1 MFCGRIFIFLFQG
14 FPLGARSSVNPKGEF
29 HKENITAYE
38 GMPSLDS
45 QDAFH
50 VASQKSSSEESA
62 EGSKLPPTSLADVKD
77 KSEGQAPPLDEDD
90 LYPIFWMMQ
99 EAFSNPPD
107 YFFKNKRTEEFKRG
121 LEATLAKFIAV
132 PKVNQAA
139 AAGSMT
145 GEKRTASE
153 MEYQDEI
160 ANTFNPKYLTS
171 KELFSLE
178 VCMTDAQSFL
188 LANEWQLSDLAFQ
201 RHIVVQALIL
211 LDFLLS
217 LTERAKK
224 KLSHVTTQKAMQ
236 YEYTLSEQD
245 VSAML
250 LVTNSH
256 SLTCGRLS
264 GLRG

>member
-1 MFCGRIFIFLFQG
+1 VFCGRIFIFLFQG

-38 GMPSLDS
+38 GMPSFDS
-45 QDAFH
+45 QDASQ
-50 VASQKSSSEESA
+50 VASQKPSGEESA
-62 EGSKLPPTSLADVKD
+62 ENSKFPPTSSADAKE
-77 KSEGQAPPLDEDD
+77 KSEGQAVPLGEDD

-139 AAGSMT
+139 AAESRSGN
-145 GEKRTASE
+145 KRTASE

-178 VCMTDAQSFL
+178 VCM
-188 LANEWQLSDLAFQ
+188 AF
-201 RHIVVQALIL
+201 
-211 LDFLLS
+211 
-217 LTERAKK
+217 
-224 KLSHVTTQKAMQ
+224 
-236 YEYTLSEQD
+236 
-245 VSAML
+245 
-250 LVTNSH
+250 
-256 SLTCGRLS
+256 
-264 GLRG
+264 